1 MEVKGISERVKR
13 ALEKIGIPGRDL
25 YDLPTSR
32 RTFPDGCHYRIEA
45 SGIER
50 PEVLEAMMEEMDE
63 RGVPVHKLISICMG
77 TTLLPRDELRR
88 FAELAAEA
96 KMEVIV
102 IPGPRTSWDIGAE
115 IRTPEGSR
123 TGLRHRGSDQLNYY
137 ISDMFRCIEEG
148 IRGFL
153 VTDEGLMWA
162 LNELRKTG
170 EIPRDV
176 KFKVSVWAGCANP
189 AGAKV
194 LEMLG
199 ADTFNPVGDLSLPK
213 LASIRSVVDIPIDV
227 YAYVFESFGGF
238 VRFWETPEITRVAA
252 PVYYKLEPGVSS
264 GDLYKPWTDVEKLS
278 FLAREKVKYAEI
290 IRELVEKN
298 YPEAKLSKQGP
309 SDLAIPKV

>member
-1 MEVKGISERVKR
+1 MVNVSEKAER
-13 ALEKIGIPGRDL
+13 ALQRIGIPGRDL
-25 YDLPTSR
+25 YELPTSKK
-32 RTFPDGCHYRIEA
+32 TFADGCHYRIEA

-50 PEVLEAMMEEMDE
+50 PEVLEALIEEMEE
-63 RGVPVHKLISICMG
+63 RAIPIHKLVGVCMG
-77 TTLLPRDELRR
+77 TTLLRRGELRR
-88 FAELAAEA
+88 FAQLAAEA
-96 KMEVIV
+96 KIEVIV
-102 IPGPRTSWDIGAE
+102 IPGPRPSWDIGAE

-123 TGLRHRGSDQLNYY
+123 TGFRHRGSDQLNHY
-137 ISDMFRCIEEG
+137 ISDMFRCVEEG

-162 LNELRKTG
+162 LNELRRTG
-170 EIPRDV
+170 DIPRDV

-199 ADTFNPVGDLSLPK
+199 ADTFNPVGDLSLPM
-213 LASIRSVVDIPIDV
+213 LASIRSVVAIPLDV

-252 PVYYKLEPGVSS
+252 PIYYKLEPGVSS
-264 GDLYKPWTDVEKLS
+264 GELYKPWMDVEKLA

-298 YPEAKLSKQGP
+298 YPDAKLSKQGA
-309 SDLAIPKV
+309 SDLAIPRV